1 MEVEV
6 LGKGAKWRRLPIG
19 EKAKDA
25 IEVWLQYREQV
36 LFEKG
41 VTPQR
46 ASLFLLTGLEKDC
59 RLEAF
64 KDDLIF
70 IHCSQARDYLLLRIC

>member
-36 LFEKG
+36 LFDKG
-41 VTPQR
+41 
-46 ASLFLLTGLEKDC
+46 
-59 RLEAF
+59 RLSHRE
-64 KDDLIF
+64 
-70 IHCSQARDYLLLRIC
+70 

>member
-36 LFEKG
+36 LFDKG
-41 VTPQR
+41 DLSHR
-46 ASLFLLTGLEKDC
+46 EYASFC
-59 RLEAF
+59 
-64 KDDLIF
+64 
-70 IHCSQARDYLLLRIC
+70 